1 MGFFKKFKGFKKIC
15 RIKNIKI
22 VEDAQK
28 VLDQKLIKINCQVL
42 LEIYLVFH
50 LMLIK

>member
-1 MGFFKKFKGFKKIC
+1 MGFFKNLKDLKKFVELKISKLL
-15 RIKNIKI
+15 RMP
-22 VEDAQK
+22 QK